1 MSLMGKLSVCMCVR
15 SFEHQLV
22 TASYFNKH
30 FFVIAVSKTKISA
43 LKEFTQYN
51 RPFFE
56 GISVQHLNP
65 FILGR
70 GHKTLANK

>member
-1 MSLMGKLSVCMCVR
+1 MCVR

-22 TASYFNKH
+22 TSTYFNKH
-30 FFVIAVSKTKISA
+30 LFVIAVSKTKISA

-51 RPFFE
+51 RPFFA

-65 FILGR
+65 FILGVR
-70 GHKTLANK
+70 T